1 MTLKHKKMV
10 QSSKCIQKVP
20 RICMYVSG
28 AHVRAARTHACSR
41 EQPVP
46 PIHSVIFALRQSGKG
61 RQRGGKLVGHLLLL
75 INETE
80 LLPWVLL
87 YKGWRWWKGLEE
99 QYACQKWRLMVVP
112 AFQKCRAGCTRQW
125 RILELAANLA
135 LLLLTWHFQAHQAE
149 YTKEK
154 AKKNISSDN
163 STPKTLHKMGS
174 PFHVRLIHHLFLR
187 QLKKKIISKKN
198 CMCI

>member
-1 MTLKHKKMV
+1 MICKWSTWKGCKDTRLLRGAASAAHPF
-10 QSSKCIQKVP
+10 SYICIEAKRRGSAEV
-20 RICMYVSG
+20 G
-28 AHVRAARTHACSR
+28 
-41 EQPVP
+41 
-46 PIHSVIFALRQSGKG
+46 G
-61 RQRGGKLVGHLLLL
+61 RLVGHLLLL

-112 AFQKCRAGCTRQW
+112 SFQKCRAGCTRQW

-154 AKKNISSDN
+154 AKKNISSDC

-174 PFHVRLIHHLFLR
+174 PLHVRLIHHLFLHE
-187 QLKKKIISKKN
+187 LKKKIISKKFF
-198 CMCI
+198 MCV